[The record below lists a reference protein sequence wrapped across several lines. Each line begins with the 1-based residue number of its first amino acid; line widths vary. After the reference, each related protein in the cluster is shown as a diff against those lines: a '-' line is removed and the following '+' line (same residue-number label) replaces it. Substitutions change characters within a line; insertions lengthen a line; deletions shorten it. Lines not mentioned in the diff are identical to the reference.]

1 MKSEMKPIAA
11 LLLTVLFPAAL
22 LTVLFAASGLAV
34 AQGDGD
40 HQATDAAKQ
49 HGHAS
54 ALGKPGNAK
63 KVSRTVTITMSDS
76 MRFSPA
82 SVSAK
87 KGETIRFVLKNEG
100 KLKHEMVLGTI
111 AELKEHAALM
121 VKFPQM
127 EHADPN
133 QASVEPGKTGELI
146 WQFTKAGTFDFAC
159 LQAGHYEAGMKGQV
173 VVAAGAAGA
182 VRATKADGHAKHKH

>member
-1 MKSEMKPIAA
+1 MKSTMKPLITAVLAGLLATSGAA
-11 LLLTVLFPAAL
+11 MAHGDKGHKAGGAAR
-22 LTVLFAASGLAV
+22 
-34 AQGDGD
+34 QED
-40 HQATDAAKQ
+40 
-49 HGHAS
+49 HAS
-54 ALGKPGNAK
+54 ALGKPGDPK
-63 KVSRTVTITMSDS
+63 KVSRTIAITMSDS

-87 KGETIRFVLKNEG
+87 KGETLRFVLKNEG

-121 VKFPQM
+121 VKFPRM

-133 QASVEPGKTGELI
+133 QASVEPGQTGELI

-159 LQAGHYEAGMKGQV
+159 LQAGHYEAGMQGQV
-173 VVAAGAAGA
+173 AVAGT
-182 VRATKADGHAKHKH
+182 ATAR

>member
-1 MKSEMKPIAA
+1 MKSELKPIA
-11 LLLTVLFPAAL
+11 AAL
-22 LTVLFAASGLAV
+22 LTVLLVASGLAV
-34 AQGDGD
+34 AQSDGD
-40 HQATDAAKQ
+40 RKAAGAAK
-49 HGHAS
+49 HHEHAS
-54 ALGKPGNAK
+54 ALGNPGDAK

-82 SVSAK
+82 SVSAR

-111 AELKEHAALM
+111 TELKAHAALM

-133 QASVEPGKTGELI
+133 QTSVEPGKTGELI
-146 WQFTKAGTFDFAC
+146 CQFTKAGTFDFAC
-159 LQAGHYEAGMKGQV
+159 LQAGHFEAGMRGQV
-173 VVAAGAAGA
+173 VVAGTASAA
-182 VRATKADGHAKHKH
+182 KAYRHAEHKH

>member
-1 MKSEMKPIAA
+1 MKHANWLLAM
-11 LLLTVLFPAAL
+11 LLTAAC
-22 LTVLFAASGLAV
+22 SLAT
-34 AQGDGD
+34 A
-40 HQATDAAKQ
+40 HSDAKHKTAVKPD
-49 HGHAS
+49 GHAS
-54 ALGKPGNAK
+54 AFGQPGVAK

-121 VKFPQM
+121 VKFPEM

-146 WQFTKAGTFDFAC
+146 WQFTTAGTFDFAC

-173 VVAAGAAGA
+173 VVAGTAS
-182 VRATKADGHAKHKH
+182 TNKADGHVEHKH

>member
-1 MKSEMKPIAA
+1 MKHAN
-11 LLLTVLFPAAL
+11 LLRAMILT
-22 LTVLFAASGLAV
+22 AASGLAI
-34 AQGDGD
+34 AHGDDD
-40 HQATDAAKQ
+40 HKAGAK
-49 HGHAS
+49 HEDHAS

-63 KVSRTVTITMSDS
+63 KVSRTVDITMSDS

-82 SVSAK
+82 SVSTK

-133 QASVEPGKTGELI
+133 QASVEAGKTGELI

-173 VVAAGAAGA
+173 VVAGTAS
-182 VRATKADGHAKHKH
+182 ATKADRHTEHKH